1 LVFSIIKSSK
11 LLNAIAEEAAMKN
24 RRVLLS
30 SLWLFAILNYFYCDL
45 VGMMD
50 ANLLRQYLTGTV
62 NGLAFTPGFLL
73 AASVYMEIPIAMV
86 LISRIVSYRFN
97 RTLNLIFAPVAT
109 LVQLATLFVDV
120 PTMYYVFFSI
130 VEIAATASI
139 FWLALSWR
147 RQDGR

>member
-1 LVFSIIKSSK
+1 
-11 LLNAIAEEAAMKN
+11 
-24 RRVLLS
+24 
-30 SLWLFAILNYFYCDL
+30 
-45 VGMMD
+45 
-50 ANLLRQYLTGTV
+50 
-62 NGLAFTPGFLL
+62 
-73 AASVYMEIPIAMV
+73 VYMEIPIAMV

>member
-1 LVFSIIKSSK
+1 
-11 LLNAIAEEAAMKN
+11 MKN

-30 SLWLFAILNYFYCDL
+30 SLWLFVILNYFYCDL

-62 NGLAFTPGFLL
+62 NGLAFTPVFLL
-73 AASVYMEIPIAMV
+73 AASAYMEIPIAMV
-86 LISRIVSYRFN
+86 LISRIASYRFN

-147 RQDGR
+147 RHDGR